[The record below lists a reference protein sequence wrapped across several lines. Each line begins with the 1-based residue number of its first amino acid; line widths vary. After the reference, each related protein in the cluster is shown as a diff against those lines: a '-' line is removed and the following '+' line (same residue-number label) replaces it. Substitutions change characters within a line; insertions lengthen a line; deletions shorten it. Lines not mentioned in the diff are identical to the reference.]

1 MNNGKHV
8 VNHLFFRRK
17 FDLVDD
23 NELAVMLVTNV
34 TNEFEAEAH
43 QSILMGNDQTANFTT
58 ANSVYKSQKLRSLE
72 IHATADFRNPLI
84 DHRSTAHRPHLHGLK
99 LAIQIRLLTLAADS
113 AIDNRNPVLSFDAH
127 HRTQV

>member
-1 MNNGKHV
+1 
-8 VNHLFFRRK
+8 
-17 FDLVDD
+17 
-23 NELAVMLVTNV
+23 MLVTNV
-34 TNEFEAEAH
+34 TNEFEAEAQ

-72 IHATADFRNPLI
+72 IHATAAFRNPLI

-99 LAIQIRLLTLAADS
+99 LAIQIRLLTLSADS

>member
-34 TNEFEAEAH
+34 TNEFEAEAQ

-58 ANSVYKSQKLRSLE
+58 ANSVYKSQKLREALQKYPEQSF
-72 IHATADFRNPLI
+72 AQKF
-84 DHRSTAHRPHLHGLK
+84 GLC
-99 LAIQIRLLTLAADS
+99 
-113 AIDNRNPVLSFDAH
+113 NRQKFSGRKIKEGF
-127 HRTQV
+127 

>member
-72 IHATADFRNPLI
+72 ILSPPISVIHSSTTVPLP
-84 DHRSTAHRPHLHGLK
+84 TAH
-99 LAIQIRLLTLAADS
+99 ICMDS
-113 AIDNRNPVLSFDAH
+113 SWRSKSGF
-127 HRTQV
+127 

>member
-58 ANSVYKSQKLRSLE
+58 ANSVYRKLFKNPCSQAELNKIVPFGFSLQRQKMVFFC
-72 IHATADFRNPLI
+72 H
-84 DHRSTAHRPHLHGLK
+84 
-99 LAIQIRLLTLAADS
+99 
-113 AIDNRNPVLSFDAH
+113 
-127 HRTQV
+127 

>member
-34 TNEFEAEAH
+34 TNEFEAEAQ

-58 ANSVYKSQKLRSLE
+58 ANSVYKSQKLREALQKPLLPSRMEQNCFVRFFLTTLE
-72 IHATADFRNPLI
+72 GAVFL
-84 DHRSTAHRPHLHGLK
+84 ST
-99 LAIQIRLLTLAADS
+99 Q
-113 AIDNRNPVLSFDAH
+113 
-127 HRTQV
+127 